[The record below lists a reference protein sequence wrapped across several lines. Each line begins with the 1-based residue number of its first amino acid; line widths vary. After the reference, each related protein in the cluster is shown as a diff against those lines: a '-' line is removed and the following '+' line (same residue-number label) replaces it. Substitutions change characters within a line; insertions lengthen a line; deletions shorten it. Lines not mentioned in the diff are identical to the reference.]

1 MIVGTLLAVVKAPEQ
16 LDAALRAYDQVQR
29 PRTLFIVE
37 LSRIT
42 GQIMTGQGAGF
53 GVDIE
58 KVKEALAS
66 RWAFI
71 DGFDIEKHKAR
82 RPGRAMIRSTY
93 VPRTHHV
100 DAGQF
105 PAKCEETY
113 HL

>member
-1 MIVGTLLAVVKAPEQ
+1 MIVGTLLTVVKAPEQ

-37 LSRIT
+37 SS
-42 GQIMTGQGAGF
+42 AWF

-66 RWAFI
+66 RWASI

-93 VPRTHHV
+93 IPRTHHV

-105 PAKCEETY
+105 PAKCEETC